1 MMINVDPQILRIL
14 VVVDLVGLTK
24 NEEKYSEPSLIV
36 QHSKYPDNQKQT
48 RSSFL
53 SCYLA

>member
-1 MMINVDPQILRIL
+1 MINVDPQILRIL
-14 VVVDLVGLTK
+14 VVVDLVGLAK